1 MHNFILC
8 MVRIFMNQTLVSAE
22 TILFEFAMFQCFTE
36 FLLFKG
42 GNYMRKYGSLDAQL
56 EIQILS

>member
-1 MHNFILC
+1 